1 MKKMYYLSSLNNQEK
16 LEVVLSDLEHA
27 LVILDEVSDKFRS
40 TPSELARIEG
50 DLLRL
55 IESIDCE
62 IQDNEFQGLGNVA

>member
-1 MKKMYYLSSLNNQEK
+1 
-16 LEVVLSDLEHA
+16 LSDLEHA

-62 IQDNEFQGLGNVA
+62 IQDNESQGLGNVA